1 VINGV
6 ISMTPQTKQNKNKI
20 KVPEVGTRDLQL
32 PKTSEA
38 VGRQTASLFSEEDLQ
53 E

>member
-6 ISMTPQTKQNKNKI
+6 ISIAPQTKQNKNKD
-20 KVPEVGTRDLQL
+20 KVPEVGSTDLQL

-38 VGRQTASLFSEEDLQ
+38 EQRPSASLLN
-53 E
+53 